1 MLSIQKDSGPTGIE
15 SCSSITTSLYINFPL
30 QLTIQTGSV
39 LYKLSAT
46 FSSWSSV
53 CFRINFCSNMGRLSL
68 VLVWSLC
75 LSLCMFSNPTSAQLK
90 TNFYANVCPNV
101 ESIVKNAVTKKFQ
114 QTFVTVP
121 ATIRLFFHDCF
132 VQVTKLNS
140 YSFLWLG
147 RRSKSELCVWY
158 RVVMLQL

>member
-1 MLSIQKDSGPTGIE
+1 
-15 SCSSITTSLYINFPL
+15 
-30 QLTIQTGSV
+30 
-39 LYKLSAT
+39 
-46 FSSWSSV
+46 
-53 CFRINFCSNMGRLSL
+53 MGRLSL

-90 TNFYANVCPNV
+90 TNFYANICPNV

-140 YSFLWLG
+140 YPFLWLG

-158 RVVMLQL
+158 RVVMLQLWLLQVEATQQRKTILIIYHWLEMGLILWSKQKQPLMQFLNAETKSLALIFLLWPPETL